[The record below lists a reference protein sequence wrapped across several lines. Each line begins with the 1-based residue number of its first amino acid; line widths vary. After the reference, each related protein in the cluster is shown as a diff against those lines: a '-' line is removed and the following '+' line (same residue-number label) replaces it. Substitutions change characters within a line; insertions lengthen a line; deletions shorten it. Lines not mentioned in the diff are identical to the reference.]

1 MRRATG
7 IALVLGAALAAVPG
21 ATAVGAACPSRLSW
35 HATSYRSQ
43 TTHGDVPLGQRLGR
57 ATLTSTCRTTR
68 TTTPRAAAAGSAVR
82 RVVYAVDG
90 VRPSVAIAIAGRH
103 PVLFVSRHA
112 ATSGE
117 VRVLERLRDG

>member
-1 MRRATG
+1 MRRAIA

-21 ATAVGAACPSRLSW
+21 ATAAGTACPSRLSW
-35 HATSYRSQ
+35 HAASYRSQ
-43 TTHGDVPLGQRLGR
+43 TTHGEVPLGQRLGR
-57 ATLTSTCRTTR
+57 ATLTSTCRTTH
-68 TTTPRAAAAGSAVR
+68 TTTPRAAAAGPAVR